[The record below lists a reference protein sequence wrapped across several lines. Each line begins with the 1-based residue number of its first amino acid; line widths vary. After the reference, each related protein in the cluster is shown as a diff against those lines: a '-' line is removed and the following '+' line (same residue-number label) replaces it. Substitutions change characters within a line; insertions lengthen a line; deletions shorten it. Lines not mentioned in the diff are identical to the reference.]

1 MSLQAVAGS
10 PFVIFK
16 PKPYLAVSFAAQSP
30 KVQSSDPPNSAN
42 AQSGDTRLDPT
53 LAQQMASLQKAML
66 TMQSRLEQ
74 VEKRIQIAQ
83 TIGKV
88 APATVSIHSY
98 LEIDGKKEHKTGSG
112 FWIQCQ
118 DGKSRIVTN
127 AHVIVHKPLSEDG
140 TPDET
145 VKAKSLLKKT
155 QKVYLYTPSDKD
167 KDIEVKT
174 MAAKPLK
181 SKDAQAYAV
190 NTRLDLAVLEPQ
202 DVGFVLPKAITPLSF
217 QDFKT
222 QSPQMG
228 ESVFKIGT
236 GHHQPDSVS
245 VGVISRLE
253 RIRPNQSI
261 YIQTDLAINP
271 GDSGGPLVNL
281 DGKVIGVNVRKVRNA
296 EGIGLSIPAPAAVQ
310 QLQAWGFLA

>member
-1 MSLQAVAGS
+1 MALQLSLRPTRLRFGLNNPHPKTQLKSGPLPELGQRDQAV
-10 PFVIFK
+10 FTELDVLK
-16 PKPYLAVSFAAQSP
+16 KELLAL
-30 KVQSSDPPNSAN
+30 K
-42 AQSGDTRLDPT
+42 
-53 LAQQMASLQKAML
+53 
-66 TMQSRLEQ
+66 SRLGT
-74 VEKRIQIAQ
+74 VEKRTHIAQ
-83 TIGKV
+83 TIAAV

-98 LEIDGKKEHKTGSG
+98 LEMDGKKEHKTGSG

-118 DGKSRIVTN
+118 DGKPRIVTN
-127 AHVIVHKPLSEDG
+127 AHVIVHKPLSQNE
-140 TPDET
+140 TKDEAG
-145 VKAKSLLKKT
+145 KAKSFLKKT

-174 MAAKPLK
+174 SVAKPLK
-181 SKDAQAYAV
+181 SKEVQAYAV

-202 DVGFVLPKAITPLSF
+202 DVGFVLPKTMTPLSF
-217 QDFKT
+217 QNFKM
-222 QSPQMG
+222 QSPQIG

-253 RIRPNQSI
+253 RIRPIQPNHPNQAI

-281 DGKVIGVNVRKVRNA
+281 DGKVVGVNVRKVKNA
-296 EGIGLSIPAPAAVQ
+296 EGIGLSIPAPAVVE
-310 QLQAWGFLA
+310 QLQAWGYLA